1 MKKIALS
8 KVKPN
13 PENPRVITE
22 EKFGELKQSLIDAP
36 WMIELRP
43 LTVDED
49 YMLLG
54 GNMRLRALTE
64 IGYKEVPVQV
74 AKGLTDEQKR
84 EFIIKDNISS
94 GSWDWD
100 ALGNTWDAVQ
110 LREWGLHVWT
120 PEVDVDYSIL
130 DTEEF
135 SGLDERV
142 DEIVDATTKAIQ
154 INFLLADFDEAYNL
168 IKVAKEEGF
177 DVATAVLEL
186 LRNAVGESA
195 Q

>member
-64 IGYKEVPVQV
+64 IGYKDVPVQV

-100 ALGNTWDAVQ
+100 MLGNTWDAVQ

-142 DEIVDATTKAIQ
+142 EEIVDATTKAIQ

>member
-49 YMLLG
+49 FMLLG

-74 AKGLTDEQKR
+74 AKGLTDEQKK

-100 ALGNTWDAVQ
+100 MLGNTWDAVQ